1 MAHACAR
8 RADAHADRRAGLFAV
23 GAAVKLWADFK
34 HMAVQTF
41 ISLDQTANVLLSWLS
56 PWAWRGAWAD
66 ETLSCR
72 CYRAWRDG
80 AVMGRVFMPPIDWV
94 FRVIFRQKL
103 PPGAI
108 GHCHGA
114 YIKERAK
121 YNHPPEM
128 R

>member
-1 MAHACAR
+1 MSLRHHLR
-8 RADAHADRRAGLFAV
+8 HL
-23 GAAVKLWADFK
+23 LQ
-34 HMAVQTF
+34 QTF

-72 CYRAWRDG
+72 AYRAYRDG
-80 AVMGRVFMPPIDWV
+80 ALFGRLAMPAIDLL
-94 FRVIFRQKL
+94 FRWQRRL

-114 YIKERAK
+114 YLKERQR
-121 YNHPPEM
+121 YNLSPEM
-128 R
+128 RDGDTR

>member
-1 MAHACAR
+1 MT
-8 RADAHADRRAGLFAV
+8 
-23 GAAVKLWADFK
+23 FK
-34 HMAVQTF
+34 HLLTQTA

-72 CYRAWRDG
+72 AYRAWRDG
-80 AVMGRVFMPPIDWV
+80 APFGRVAMPVIDFLFKW
-94 FRVIFRQKL
+94 QKL
-103 PPGAI
+103 PDGAI

-114 YIKERAK
+114 YIKESAR

-128 R
+128 RE

>member
-1 MAHACAR
+1 MSFRH
-8 RADAHADRRAGLFAV
+8 L
-23 GAAVKLWADFK
+23 LT
-34 HMAVQTF
+34 QTF

-72 CYRAWRDG
+72 AYRAWRDG
-80 AVMGRVFMPPIDWV
+80 AVVGRVAMPVIDFLFKW
-94 FRVIFRQKL
+94 QTL
-103 PPGAI
+103 PDGAI

-114 YIKERAK
+114 YLKERDK

-128 R
+128 RK